1 MSARAVTLWFID
13 TDDPVGSLR
22 AGVEHDVT
30 AAQRLAASIYGDSVL
45 LPMVDTTLAGAMD
58 ANDAHV
64 YAGYYGRLCVVSCSL
79 FATVRPAELTR
90 TVSSIRQSAAA
101 TLLHTDPE
109 SGIGAFARWEDGELK
124 RSFSATPVDIFD
136 DQGLPYP
143 FERPFWAG
151 ERPLHYAAGVSPD
164 PLALPFHPQQLAE
177 ESNRAWLGFR
187 FTRPLAATDVDP
199 ATIPVTGYA
208 IHPADYV
215 PTAEDDDRYRA
226 ASRAARPDGEAP
238 TRAPGSVAAA
248 EQVPG
253 SEPMSGAAES
263 VPAAPRKRGR
273 LARYFG
279 FGGQD

>member
-30 AAQRLAASIYGDSVL
+30 AAQRLASSIYGDNVL
-45 LPMVDTTLAGAMD
+45 LPMVDTTLAEAMN
-58 ANDAHV
+58 AGDAHV

-90 TVSSIRQSAAA
+90 TVASIRQSAAA
-101 TLLHTDPE
+101 TLLHTDPD
-109 SGIGAFARWEDGELK
+109 SGIGAFARWENGELK

-151 ERPLHYAAGVSPD
+151 EQPLHYAAGVSPD

-187 FTRPLAATDVDP
+187 FTHPLAPTDIDP
-199 ATIPVTGYA
+199 AAIPVTGYA

-215 PTAEDDDRYRA
+215 PTVEDDDRYRA
-226 ASRAARPDGEAP
+226 ASRGARPGDQVP
-238 TRAPGSVAAA
+238 QRVPGADPAAA
-248 EQVPG
+248 AGPVPG
-253 SEPMSGAAES
+253 EPIPDAET
-263 VPAAPRKRGR
+263 VPAQPRKRGR

-279 FGGQD
+279 FGGEG